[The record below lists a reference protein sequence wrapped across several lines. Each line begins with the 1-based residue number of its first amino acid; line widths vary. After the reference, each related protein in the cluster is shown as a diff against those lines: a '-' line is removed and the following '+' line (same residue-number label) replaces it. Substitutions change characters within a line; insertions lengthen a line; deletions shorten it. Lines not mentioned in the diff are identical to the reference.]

1 MTTKPERRFV
11 AFDRLEVRA
20 AEDGSPPLIQG
31 HAAVFNQLSEDFGG
45 WREQIAPGAFKRTLR
60 NADVRAL
67 FNHSPDYVLGRNK
80 AGTLSLAED
89 LQGLAIQVEPPQTRW
104 ADDLLVSMQRGD
116 INQMSFAFRTIKD
129 QWTQDADAGIQVRTL
144 LEVELY
150 DVSVVTYPA
159 YPQTD
164 AAVRS
169 FLSAHEMENEHAETI
184 ADALEL
190 IHQRSTPPQPEHV
203 LPILHR
209 RRRLELL
216 CRRHGLPISA

>member
-1 MTTKPERRFV
+1 MTRNQLERRFV

-20 AEDGSPPLIQG
+20 EDGAAPLIQG

-60 NADVRAL
+60 SADVRAL

-89 LQGLAIQVEPPQTRW
+89 LAGLAIQVQPPATSW
-104 ADDLLVSMQRGD
+104 AADLMTSMQRGD
-116 INQMSFAFRTIKD
+116 IDQMSFAFRTIKD
-129 QWTQDADAGIQVRTL
+129 QWSTDAEAGTQVRTL

-169 FLSAHEMENEHAETI
+169 FLTAHALQADAAATM
-184 ADALEL
+184 ADALTL
-190 IHQRSTPPQPEHV
+190 ITQRSAPPEPGHALQ
-203 LPILHR
+203 LK
-209 RRRLELL
+209 RRRLELIERTHRL
-216 CRRHGLPISA
+216 RPTG